1 MNYQVAVNLKAN
13 PLMYEFAYDMSLD
26 DVKQVILQPY
36 VSGQTILINGKRLDQ
51 SEIGRLQITETDHG
65 SSYLLQMASRE
76 VELEGYPST
85 HPVIKHF
92 PSSMQDLYRDTYV
105 SLRMM
110 NRGRDVTND
119 LIRAMTSSTSTES
132 QVRSSQS
139 RPELNTNIVFVVH
152 GRNEQA
158 RRAMFDFLRAI
169 GLQPLEWSQA
179 VKATGKTAPYIG
191 EILDAAF
198 SMAHAV
204 VVLLTPDDEARLQ
217 QQFRKPNDE
226 SYEINLSGQARP
238 NVLFEAGMA
247 MGRDPNRTVL
257 VELGRIRPFSDVA
270 GRHKVPIDGGT
281 ESRQLLAERLH
292 TAGCPVNTVG
302 TDWHTT
308 GDFRSCLEAIEDGR
322 PDTSTATEIRRES
335 ASDVVTDATELLI
348 EASNSVDGSITRL
361 VVDHGSM
368 IQSGG
373 RKFCEAG
380 DAKLEA
386 RWQRALNELI
396 EHRLV
401 EDQHGR
407 GFEYKLTHYGFSTA
421 NEMKHQT

>member
-1 MNYQVAVNLKAN
+1 
-13 PLMYEFAYDMSLD
+13 MSLD

-36 VSGQTILINGKRLDQ
+36 ISGQTILINGKRLDQ
-51 SEIGRLQITETDHG
+51 REIGRLQITETDHG
-65 SSYLLQMASRE
+65 SEYLLPAASQE
-76 VELEGYPST
+76 VELEGYSST
-85 HPVIKHF
+85 HPTIKYF
-92 PSSMQDLYRDTYV
+92 PSSFQDLYRETYV

-152 GRNEQA
+152 GRNEHA

-169 GLQPLEWSQA
+169 GLQPLEWLQA

-217 QQFRKPNDE
+217 QQFRKSNDE

-247 MGRDPNRTVL
+247 MGRDPNCTVL

-270 GRHKVPIDGGT
+270 GRHVIHLNNTP
-281 ESRQLLAERLH
+281 EQRQELAQRLQS
-292 TAGCPVNTVG
+292 AGCPVNLEG
-302 TDWHTT
+302 TDWHTV
-308 GDFRSCLEAIEDGR
+308 GDFDAVLSLQSTQGNWHSRDQS
-322 PDTSTATEIRRES
+322 TSQVKADPELVPGSKSRVPTEIDAEQSQVTYRDTYIQVAVFVKTENHLDIPARFKGLTLDIETAEGES
-335 ASDVVTDATELLI
+335 QGCRFIAFQPQPFEGQMLPLRDVILPPRQEVQGW
-348 EASNSVDGSITRL
+348 V
-361 VVDHGSM
+361 H
-368 IQSGG
+368 
-373 RKFCEAG
+373 F
-380 DAKLEA
+380 
-386 RWQRALNELI
+386 
-396 EHRLV
+396 
-401 EDQHGR
+401 
-407 GFEYKLTHYGFSTA
+407 
-421 NEMKHQT
+421 